1 MRSLEDG
8 FNAVCK
14 IWMVGEDDKKRLLH
28 FDWPA
33 DDLIR
38 PQQDDYMLSVVGIS
52 IGLGDLFN
60 DDYKAEVEWLN
71 APRDEFG
78 GRSSL
83 EHMLEGGAVSIRD
96 VVDLVDHARNLR

>member
-8 FNAVCK
+8 FHAVCK

-33 DDLIR
+33 DDLIS

-60 DDYKAEVEWLN
+60 DDDKAEVEWMN
-71 APRDEFG
+71 TPRDELKG
-78 GRSSL
+78 KSAL
-83 EHMLEGGAVSIRD
+83 EHMLEGGADNIMD
-96 VVDLVDHARNLR
+96 VADLVEHERNLR